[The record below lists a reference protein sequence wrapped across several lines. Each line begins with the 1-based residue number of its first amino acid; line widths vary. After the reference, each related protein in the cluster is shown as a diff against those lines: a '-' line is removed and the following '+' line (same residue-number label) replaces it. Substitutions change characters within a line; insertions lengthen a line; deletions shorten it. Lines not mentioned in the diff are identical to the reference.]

1 MERKLAGLKSCS
13 SLLGL
18 GLALVL
24 TMVVAVSSFAQSTSN
39 IVGTVKDT
47 TGAVIPGATVTVQ
60 NTETG
65 LMRTVTSG
73 SDGAFRVP
81 AMPVGHY
88 TVKFEKT
95 GFKTETDQGLVLDV
109 GQDLTVNASLS
120 VGTST
125 QEVVVTGEAALVNTQ
140 ETALGGLVNEQSIAD
155 LPLNGRNYID
165 LSLLQPGVTQK
176 QNSSG
181 AAGTG
186 GTWFSSQGAPA
197 YSNIYT
203 LDGAILNNQ
212 YWGNS
217 ASLAGNTLGVDGI
230 REYKVLTN
238 AYDASY
244 GMSMGGQMV
253 IASKGG
259 SNSFHGDAFDYLR
272 NSVLDARNYF
282 DGPPSLIGHRLPEF
296 RRNNFGGSIGGPIRK
311 DKTFFFAVYE
321 GLRQN
326 VGFTA
331 ADSVLPA
338 ACHVFNNPNTN
349 NTTLA
354 NPTGCSNSGLTSTTN
369 IPAVVQPLIAL
380 YPTPNLPGNL
390 WTFPT
395 SSLQNEDYGQVRID
409 HNIGASDTL
418 FGRYTIDKGN
428 VDNANTSTLTI
439 DQGVAFPTNRVLGT
453 SIGQFLT
460 VSENHIF
467 SPSLLNTVRLSF
479 SRSNFP
485 SDNAWINNLPGIG
498 NLGAPQYS
506 FLGNNIPLGVI
517 IVTGIS
523 NNGPNATFGPPNLH
537 LENIYTLSDDV
548 YYTRG
553 KHALKFGALINRF
566 NQAADSVLQS
576 QGQLQFGSIANFM
589 KGIPATYTAQ
599 TPGSDT
605 NRDWIYNTFGF
616 YAQDDY
622 RVSSKL
628 TFNLGLR
635 YEFMTSLHELN
646 NQGYTLGNYLTGSTF
661 IQGPVLDNPTYK
673 NVSPR
678 IGVAFDPTGSGKT
691 AIRASYGI
699 YYDVGNLG
707 AVLSQQAFGAPPNT
721 TTSQVNNSTANAVLT
736 LPLTFPA
743 SAKGLAL
750 HTSNYYWKQPYTQQ
764 YSLSVEH
771 QLPGDASLTVSY
783 VGLRGIHLWTEV
795 EGNPTIPTADVNGV
809 EYWSTA
815 TPGCGSTPN
824 ASGLFCRQNP
834 HFGSNT
840 FDNTVGDSW
849 FNALEVVVHKRLG
862 HGLEFQNSYT
872 YAKLL
877 DTTEGQLYAADC
889 NGATGMFTGLSP
901 DNLKLDKGPACQDI
915 RHNDRINLVY
925 HLPSV
930 RSDNKVL
937 SKLGSGWWTSSI
949 VSLQGGYPFTP
960 QVGVDRAEGGVIAS
974 QVPDRVNVNT
984 AASIAA
990 TPCTSLPGQTAAG
1003 SNPCAYTPVPFNKN
1017 TVYTGN
1023 PNQWF
1028 NPAMFS
1034 MTPMVP
1040 CPTKPTATCG
1050 VIGNAGRGL
1059 LRGPGLTQWNFSLVK
1074 DTAVGWLGEAGSV
1087 QFRAEVFNIT
1097 NSPNFA
1103 MPNGTVFAGTVAPA
1117 SYGPYSLAPNG
1128 TSGQVTGTAVGD
1140 TSRQIQLALKLIF

>member
-1 MERKLAGLKSCS
+1 MDLQFIRSRNLAIR
-13 SLLGL
+13 SLRGVGVLL
-18 GLALVL
+18 IALLAVIP
-24 TMVVAVSSFAQSTSN
+24 AFAQSTSN
-39 IVGTVKDT
+39 IVGVVKDT
-47 TGAVIPGATVTVQ
+47 TGATIPGATVTIT
-60 NTETG
+60 NTDTG
-65 LMRTVTSG
+65 LMRTVTTG
-73 SDGAFRVP
+73 DDGAFRVT

-88 TVKFEKT
+88 AAKFEKT
-95 GFKTETDQGLVLDV
+95 GFRSVTEQGLTLDV
-109 GQDLTVNASLS
+109 GTDLTVGASLE
-120 VGTST
+120 VGAST
-125 QEVVVTGEAALVNTQ
+125 QEVVVTGETALVNTQ
-140 ETALGGLVNEQSIAD
+140 ETSLGGLVNEQSIAD

-165 LSLLQPGVTQK
+165 LSLLQAGVTQK

-197 YSNIYT
+197 YSNVYT
-203 LDGAILNNQ
+203 LDGGILNNQ

-230 REYKVLTN
+230 REYKILTN

-244 GMSMGGQMV
+244 GLSMGGQMV

-259 SNSFHGDAFDYLR
+259 SNKFHGDAFEYLR
-272 NSVLDARNYF
+272 NSALDARNFF
-282 DGPPSLIGHRLPEF
+282 DASPAQIGHRLPEF
-296 RRNNFGGSIGGPIRK
+296 RRNNFGGAVGGPIRK
-311 DKTFFFAVYE
+311 DKTFFFAVFE

-331 ADSVLPA
+331 TDTVLPA

-349 NTTLA
+349 FTTLV
-354 NPTGCSNSGLTSTTN
+354 NPTACASSGLTATTN
-369 IPAVVQPLIAL
+369 IPLVVQPLIAL
-380 YPTPNLPGNL
+380 YPSPNLSNSL
-390 WTFPT
+390 WTFNT
-395 SSLQNEDYGQVRID
+395 SSVQSENYGQFRID
-409 HNIGASDTL
+409 HNISASDTL
-418 FGRYTIDKGN
+418 FGRYTIDKGDVN
-428 VDNANTSTLTI
+428 NANTSTLTI
-439 DQGVAFPTNRVLGT
+439 DQGVAFPTNRAVGT
-453 SIGQFLT
+453 SIGQYLT

-467 SPSLLNTVRLSF
+467 SGALLNTVRLSF

-485 SDNAWINNLPGIG
+485 SNNEWINNLPGIG
-498 NLGAPQYS
+498 NLGSPTYS
-506 FLGNNIPLGVI
+506 FLGNGIPLGTI
-517 IVTGIS
+517 IVTGLS

-537 LENIYTLSDDV
+537 LENIYTLGDDV

-566 NQAADSVLQS
+566 NQADDSVLQS
-576 QGQLQFGSIANFM
+576 QGQLQFGNAANFM

-599 TPGSDT
+599 TPGSQT

-616 YAQDDY
+616 YAQDDF
-622 RVSSKL
+622 RATSKL
-628 TFNLGLR
+628 TLNLGLR

-646 NQGYTLGNYLTGSTF
+646 NAGYYLPNFLTAVTPV
-661 IQGPVLDNPTYK
+661 QGPVLDNPTYK

-678 IGVAFDPTGSGKT
+678 FGLAFDPTGTGKT
-691 AIRASYGI
+691 AIRAGYGI

-707 AVLSQQAFGAPPNT
+707 AVLGQQAFGAPPNS
-721 TTSQVNNSTANAVLT
+721 TTSQVNNATANAVLT

-743 SAKGLAL
+743 SAKGTAL
-750 HTSNYYWKQPYTQQ
+750 HTSNYDWKQPYTQQ

-771 QLPGDASLTVSY
+771 QLPGDMSLTVSY
-783 VGLRGIHLWTEV
+783 VGLRGVHLWTEV
-795 EGNPTIPTADVNGV
+795 EGNPTIPTAVVNGV
-809 EYWSTA
+809 EYWSSLV
-815 TPGCGSTPN
+815 PGCSSKTPPT
-824 ASGLFCRQNP
+824 CRENP
-834 HFGSNT
+834 NFGSNT
-840 FDNTVGDSW
+840 FDNTVGSSS

-862 HGLEFQNSYT
+862 HGLEFQNAYT
-872 YAKLL
+872 YGKLL

-889 NGATGMFTGLSP
+889 NGATGMFTGIDPNNSRT
-901 DNLKLDKGPACQDI
+901 DYGPACQDI

-925 HLPSV
+925 HFPNVST
-930 RSDNKVL
+930 DNGVL
-937 SKLGSGWWTSSI
+937 SKLANGWWTSSI

-960 QVGVDRAEGGVIAS
+960 QVGVDRSNSGVIAG

-990 TPCTSLPGQTAAG
+990 TPCTSQPGQPAAG
-1003 SNPCAYTPVPFNKN
+1003 TNPCAYTPIPFNKS
-1017 TVYTGN
+1017 TVYMGN

-1040 CPTKPTATCG
+1040 CPGNATLTCG
-1050 VIGNAGRGL
+1050 ILGNAERGL

-1074 DTAVGWLGEAGSV
+1074 DTAFPWLGEAGSI

-1103 MPNGTVFAGTVAPA
+1103 MPNGTVFAGTT
-1117 SYGPYSLAPNG
+1117 SSIGPYSLAPNA
-1128 TSGQVTGTAVGD
+1128 SAGQVTGTAAGD
-1140 TSRQIQLALKLIF
+1140 TSRQIQLALKVVF